1 MSRDPA
7 PAKDR
12 PGDQPCA
19 PSTEAMLEGVLTL
32 GREVHL
38 EMPEPALV
46 RLFLATLHGLFPGR
60 VFAIRVIDPELTE
73 RPRCYAVGSVLRT
86 GMGHAQLT
94 LKASAVDKTRLARAW
109 VERARIRL
117 DSCWDSPFPGI
128 GQGFAV
134 PLVASGECY
143 GVLDIGYGNS
153 MSGPCG
159 EIDEPL
165 ILPIANQLSVAL
177 RNQRLHRD
185 AAVLRDYQAKLI
197 EQANALIVGMDK
209 RWRITVW
216 NQALCS
222 LTGYAQE
229 TVLGRDVREILL
241 GKELPALARQL
252 RFALAGGHAD
262 SVEVTLLASHGRR
275 VRTVWSVAAIS
286 GSTGSIEAVVAV
298 GHDQTKL
305 RELQGQIIH
314 AEKLAT
320 LGQIAASVIH
330 ELNNPLTSIAVYAEY
345 LRGKLAYCLAHGTP
359 LPVTD
364 EDVEKLRR
372 IGAGAQ
378 RITKFTRDLM
388 HYARPTR
395 DEIEAVHLN
404 HVVQQALSLCE
415 HMFEHGHLRLAH
427 ELARDLPPVPG
438 VPGQIEQVVV
448 NLVTNAAHAVADQ
461 GQGTVT
467 VRTQR
472 LDTGHVAITVGDT
485 GPGISPEARERIFEP
500 FFTTKA
506 DGRGMG
512 LGLSIVRSIIE
523 EHHGSIQVAVADGGG
538 ALFVVMLPATS
549 V

>member
-1 MSRDPA
+1 MQRDPVTA
-7 PAKDR
+7 TER
-12 PGDQPCA
+12 PVDQPCA
-19 PSTEAMLEGVLTL
+19 PSAEAMLEGVLTL

-46 RLFLATLHGLFPGR
+46 QLFLSTLYGLFPGR
-60 VFAIRVIDPELTE
+60 VFAIRVIDPALAE
-73 RPRCYAVGSVLRT
+73 RPRCYAVGSALRAGLDT
-86 GMGHAQLT
+86 AQLT
-94 LKASAVDKTRLARAW
+94 LKTSAVDKTRLAREW

-117 DSCWDSPFPGI
+117 DGGWDSPFPGV
-128 GQGFAV
+128 GRGFAV
-134 PLVASGECY
+134 PLVASGECC
-143 GVLDIGYGNS
+143 GVLDVGYVDSPEGA
-153 MSGPCG
+153 CG

-165 ILPIANQLSVAL
+165 ILPVANQLSVAL

-185 AAVLRDYQAKLI
+185 AAVLRDYQTKLI
-197 EQANALIVGMDK
+197 EHANALIVGMDK

-222 LTGYAQE
+222 LTGYGQE
-229 TVLGRDVREILL
+229 SVLGRDVREILL

-252 RFALAGGHAD
+252 RAALAGGHVD

-286 GSTGSIEAVVAV
+286 GSSGSVEAVVAV

-345 LRGKLAYCLAHGTP
+345 LRGKLAYCQAHGTP
-359 LPVTD
+359 LAVAE

-404 HVVQQALSLCE
+404 QVVLQALSLCE
-415 HMFEHGHLRLAH
+415 HMFEHGHLRLAQ
-427 ELARDLPPVPG
+427 ELASDLPPVPG

-448 NLVTNAAHAVADQ
+448 NLVTNAVHAITGA
-461 GQGTVT
+461 GAGTVT

-472 LDTGHVAITVGDT
+472 LDAGHVAVAVTDT
-485 GPGISPEARERIFEP
+485 GPGISSETRARMFEP
-500 FFTTKA
+500 FYTTKA

-523 EHHGSIQVAVADGGG
+523 EHHGSIEVTNAEG
-538 ALFVVMLPATS
+538 AGAQFTITLPATA

>member
-1 MSRDPA
+1 
-7 PAKDR
+7 
-12 PGDQPCA
+12 
-19 PSTEAMLEGVLTL
+19 
-32 GREVHL
+32 
-38 EMPEPALV
+38 
-46 RLFLATLHGLFPGR
+46 
-60 VFAIRVIDPELTE
+60 
-73 RPRCYAVGSVLRT
+73 
-86 GMGHAQLT
+86 
-94 LKASAVDKTRLARAW
+94 
-109 VERARIRL
+109 
-117 DSCWDSPFPGI
+117 
-128 GQGFAV
+128 
-134 PLVASGECY
+134 
-143 GVLDIGYGNS
+143 
-153 MSGPCG
+153 
-159 EIDEPL
+159 
-165 ILPIANQLSVAL
+165 
-177 RNQRLHRD
+177 
-185 AAVLRDYQAKLI
+185 
-197 EQANALIVGMDK
+197 
-209 RWRITVW
+209 
-216 NQALCS
+216 
-222 LTGYAQE
+222 
-229 TVLGRDVREILL
+229 VLGRDVREILL

-252 RFALAGGHAD
+252 RAALAGGHAD

-286 GSTGSIEAVVAV
+286 GSSGSIEAVVAV

-359 LPVTD
+359 LAVAD

-404 HVVQQALSLCE
+404 QVVQQALSLCE
-415 HMFEHGHLRLAH
+415 HMFEHGHLRLAQ
-427 ELARDLPPVPG
+427 ELALDLPPVPG

-448 NLVTNAAHAVADQ
+448 NLVTNAAHAIADH
-461 GQGTVT
+461 GEGTVT

-472 LDTGHVAITVGDT
+472 LDTGHVAITVADT

-523 EHHGSIQVAVADGGG
+523 EHHGSIQVASADGGG
-538 ALFVVMLPATS
+538 ALFVVTLPATA

>member
-1 MSRDPA
+1 MQRDPA
-7 PAKDR
+7 TAA
-12 PGDQPCA
+12 GDSPQQPCA
-19 PSTEAMLEGVLTL
+19 PSTEALLEGVLTL

-46 RLFLATLHGLFPGR
+46 RLFLSTLHGLFPGR
-60 VFAIRVIDPELTE
+60 VFAIRVIDPELSE
-73 RPRCYAVGSVLRT
+73 RPRCYAVGSVLRA
-86 GMGHAQLT
+86 GLDHAQLT
-94 LKASAVDKTRLARAW
+94 VKASAVDKTRLARSW
-109 VERARIRL
+109 IERARVRL
-117 DSCWDSPFPGI
+117 DGAWDSPFPGI
-128 GQGFAV
+128 GAGFAV

-143 GVLDIGYGNS
+143 GVLDVGYPG
-153 MSGPCG
+153 GPVSACG
-159 EIDEPL
+159 DIDEPL
-165 ILPIANQLSVAL
+165 LLPIANQLSVAL

-197 EQANALIVGMDK
+197 EHANALIVGMDK

-216 NQALCS
+216 NQALCG
-222 LTGYAQE
+222 LTGYSQE

-275 VRTVWSVAAIS
+275 VRTVWSVAGIS
-286 GSTGSIEAVVAV
+286 GSSGAIEAVVAV
-298 GHDQTKL
+298 GHDQTRL

-345 LRGKLAYCLAHGTP
+345 LRGKLAYCLGHGTP
-359 LPVTD
+359 LAVAE

-395 DEIEAVHLN
+395 DEIEAVHLDQ
-404 HVVQQALSLCE
+404 VVLQALSLCE
-415 HMFEHGHLRLAH
+415 HMFEHGNLRLAR
-427 ELARDLPPVPG
+427 ELAGDLPPVPG

-448 NLVTNAAHAVADQ
+448 NLVTNAVHAITGDGA
-461 GQGTVT
+461 GTVT
-467 VRTQR
+467 VGTRR
-472 LDTGHVAITVGDT
+472 LDTGHVAITVSDT
-485 GPGISPEARERIFEP
+485 GAGISPEARERIFEP

-523 EHHGSIQVAVADGGG
+523 EHHGTIEVADADGGG
-538 ALFVVMLPATS
+538 ALFVIRLPATS